1 MADITHV
8 IAITQV
14 MKKGPDIGP
23 TASKTR
29 YAKTIRN
36 PKVHRTVILVIT
48 ATQKVSNPHTTNS
61 PTISRTVLGYSQMQR
76 CNAYLVRNL

>member
-8 IAITQV
+8 ITITQV
-14 MKKGPDIGP
+14 MMKGPEIGL

-36 PKVHRTVILVIT
+36 PKVHRTVMMVIT

-61 PTISRTVLGYSQMQR
+61 PTISRTVLGYSQTTDNQ
-76 CNAYLVRNL
+76 LS